1 MPQDF
6 NTEGQINAIEYALD
20 MPVDIYVPGHGISG
34 KGEIPQ
40 AALCFLKILYSS
52 VKHLY
57 EEGLQDYEMHD
68 QVAQA
73 LSEFSAWY
81 NFDQLGR
88 VISFVLLHV
97 EAAEFQ

>member
-1 MPQDF
+1 M
-6 NTEGQINAIEYALD
+6 T
-20 MPVDIYVPGHGISG
+20 VR
-34 KGEIPQ
+34 
-40 AALCFLKILYSS
+40 CLKILYSS
-52 VKHLY
+52 VKRLY

-88 VISFVLLHV
+88 MISFVLLQV